1 MSIDLAKVL
10 ALPVE
15 ERIRL
20 AQSIWDSVVEVPEAV
35 EVTEEQR
42 EELNRRLDAYRED
55 PSARSPWPE
64 VKERILTSR

>member
-55 PSARSPWPE
+55 PSAGSPWPE
-64 VKERILTSR
+64 VRERILVAK

>member
-55 PSARSPWPE
+55 PSAGSPWPE
-64 VKERILTSR
+64 VRERILAAR

>member
-55 PSARSPWPE
+55 PSAGSPWPE
-64 VKERILTSR
+64 VKERIQTSR